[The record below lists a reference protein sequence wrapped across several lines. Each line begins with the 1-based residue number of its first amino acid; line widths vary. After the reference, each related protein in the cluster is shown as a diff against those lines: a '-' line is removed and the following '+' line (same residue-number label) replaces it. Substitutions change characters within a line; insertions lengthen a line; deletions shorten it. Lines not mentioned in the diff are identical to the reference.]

1 MKNVLSLI
9 LIALTLAISS
19 PMRAQE
25 YKSFEIENIAP
36 DAVWPAVYKTFQELK
51 LPRPIINK
59 KLGTGNTSFY
69 NYETLLVKNRLR
81 FEFEYK
87 SGKLSVSVAE
97 RQYLTD
103 KGWADNLLPFSKK
116 QASKL
121 LDPIQER
128 ITTLVSGQPY
138 TAAAQAAELKNVPE
152 RGKAGLYDD
161 FALVKTN
168 DEKMELLGLHRNGN
182 LVGFNLS
189 EDKKRVESMVFRTD
203 ENAGAVILLFN
214 EDGSPRSLLAGGYA
228 INYTRLDA
236 ETARLTVFDTLGHFI
251 SSAET
256 ALEFPEIKQIGVE
269 SGAGQSGPFIL
280 NPVMVAPDL
289 NDLTDYLGYA
299 ALAMKGVACVA
310 TLPTAVGAVVP
321 CTAFA
326 LDVLTWVVPED
337 AFLYRELQLTDA
349 LFSLVT
355 FSNPI
360 TTFDKVGTIVGGLKD
375 AASHASEMLDR
386 IFPPGELIVAG
397 NPEVKVGDFG
407 EMGEPVL
414 FYALSNYPE
423 VPVVWGTSSD
433 AIKIIPVNPDEVYYR
448 PGYSTVMVFALE
460 PEESGEVTLTA
471 SQMNGG
477 ELIQASQ
484 KIHVKSP
491 GYYYMPDC
499 QQLFDL
505 KVISAADLA
514 RCDEDAEACEDAL
527 DAAGDHIL
535 VNDPEILALII
546 REHLLAASEITDP
559 DMRLKTEKLNFLR
572 KIWKEDGSTYP
583 PSEAG
588 EFRDFVRQSPCM
600 FKWFSYGDRQ
610 TIIALSHE
618 GMSKIEAIEKKI
630 EGLQKAANESN
641 YQKIGAD
648 IMKLEESIPAIKET
662 YEARIMKVAEK
673 QTIRYETR
681 KSDPEKYYTVQDAV
695 VTGVR
700 WGKYDGTPNLLLDI
714 FFTPQKAT
722 KTQQFFDETRTFD
735 LFLTQ
740 FSFSFVNGS
749 DDPVQYAL
757 IIGDQIREK
766 GSVQTAIRMKIFE
779 DDIRYFD
786 FYRSS
791 AGAVRIE

>member
-1 MKNVLSLI
+1 MKNLLSLI
-9 LIALTLAISS
+9 LIVLTLAISS
-19 PMRAQE
+19 PVRSQE
-25 YKSFEIENIAP
+25 YKSFEIENVA
-36 DAVWPAVYKTFQELK
+36 AETVWPAVYKTFQELK
-51 LPRPIINK
+51 LPRPIINT

-81 FEFEYK
+81 FSFEYK
-87 SGKLSVSVAE
+87 AGKLSVSVTE
-97 RQYLTD
+97 RQYLSD

-121 LDPIQER
+121 LDPIQES
-128 ITTLVSGQPY
+128 ISALVSGQPY
-138 TAAAQAAELKNVPE
+138 SAAEQVAEQKNVPA

-189 EDKKRVESMVFRTD
+189 EDKKRVESMVFKID
-203 ENAGAVILLFN
+203 ENAGAVTLLFN

-228 INYTRLDA
+228 INYTRLDV
-236 ETARLTVFDTLGHFI
+236 ETARLTVFDTLGNFI
-251 SSAET
+251 SSEET
-256 ALEFPEIKQIGVE
+256 ALEFPETKQIGVE
-269 SGAGQSGPFIL
+269 SGAGQTGPSFM
-280 NPVMVAPDL
+280 NPVMVSPDL

-310 TLPTAVGAVVP
+310 TIPSAVGAVVP

-326 LDVLTWVVPED
+326 LDVLTRVVPED

-375 AASHASEMLDR
+375 ASSHAAEMLDR

-448 PGYSTVMVFALE
+448 EGYSTVKVFALE
-460 PEESGEVTLTA
+460 PDESGEVTITA
-471 SQMNGG
+471 SQMKGG

-505 KVISAADLA
+505 KVISAAELA
-514 RCDEDAEACEDAL
+514 RCEDDAEACEDAL

-535 VNDPEILALII
+535 VNDPEIVAAII
-546 REHLLAASEITDP
+546 REHLMAASEITDP
-559 DMRLKTEKLNFLR
+559 DMRLKTEKLNFSR
-572 KIWKEDGSTYP
+572 KIWKEDGSTYAA
-583 PSEAG
+583 SEAG
-588 EFRDFVRQSPCM
+588 EFRDFVKQAPCM
-600 FKWFSYGDRQ
+600 YKWFSYGDRQ
-610 TIIALSHE
+610 TIIALAHE
-618 GMSKIEAIEKKI
+618 GMSKIEAIEKKV
-630 EGLQKAANESN
+630 EGLQKAANENN
-641 YQKIGAD
+641 YQQVAAE
-648 IMKLEESIPAIKET
+648 IMKLEESIPAIKDN
-662 YEARIMKVAEK
+662 YAAKIRKVAEK

-681 KSDPEKYYTVQDAV
+681 KSDPEKYYTVQYAV
-695 VTGVR
+695 LTDVR
-700 WGKYDGTPNLLLDI
+700 WGKYDGTPNLLIDI

-735 LFLTQ
+735 LFLKQ
-740 FSFSFVNGS
+740 FSLTFVNGT

-757 IIGDQIREK
+757 IIGDDTREK
-766 GSVQTAIRMKIFE
+766 GMVQTGIRIKIFE

-791 AGAVRIE
+791 ASAVRIE